1 MLLLSAVGILAACA
15 FCFWVFARATDFGE
29 TESVAAVRIA
39 PKEGALLLA
48 LVCFYLLFCS
58 KLAPKFLAALPQDK
72 SLAIFSYSVATQFL
86 MFALVW
92 VFRLAAGYKFDFR
105 ADFKT
110 ARAAVACFLKATAT
124 AFAISFALGA
134 LYLMA
139 FKEPPPQQDV
149 VVYFSAAKSDFA
161 RAAGLASIVVFA
173 PIVEELFFRC
183 TLYRVLKG
191 VMGDSRRARIFS
203 AAAVVAVLFA
213 AAHSSAFAFVPLF
226 ALSLFF
232 TALYERTGSIFA
244 PVLCHGLFNLFNI
257 SMVLIAGV
265 RC

>member
-1 MLLLSAVGILAACA
+1 MLLLSAVGISAACA
-15 FCFWVFARATDFGE
+15 LCFAAFARASDLGGR
-29 TESVAAVRIA
+29 ESVAAVRIA

-58 KLAPKFLAALPQDK
+58 KLAPKILAALPQDK

-92 VFRLAAGYKFDFR
+92 VFRLAACYKFDFN
-105 ADFKT
+105 ASFKA
-110 ARAAVACFLKATAT
+110 ARAGFVCFLKATAT

-134 LYLMA
+134 FYLA
-139 FKEPPPQQDV
+139 VFKEPPPQQDV
-149 VVYFSAAKSDFA
+149 VVYFSEAKSDFA
-161 RAAGLASIVVFA
+161 RAAGLVSIVVFA

-183 TLYRVLKG
+183 TLYKVLKG
-191 VMGDSRRARIFS
+191 IMGESRRLRILVS
-203 AAAVVAVLFA
+203 AAVVAVLFA

-226 ALSLFF
+226 VLSLFF

-244 PVLCHGLFNLFNI
+244 PILCHGLFNLFNI
-257 SMVLIAGV
+257 SMVLFAGV
-265 RC
+265 QC